1 VLGWVAVSVTG
12 TPGGDRYARPVP
24 SAKPLQLDPIAEA
37 RRHWEDHGWGDA
49 AAGMAMVTSI
59 MRAQQIL
66 IARVDQVLT
75 RFNLTFAR
83 YEVLMLLLF
92 SRRGSLPLGKV
103 GARLQVHPAS
113 VTNAV
118 NRLEADGLVRR
129 EPHPTDRRATLAALT
144 PAGRRVAQQATEA
157 VNAAVFAST
166 GLTPEQLDDVFRLLR
181 RLRLTEGDFDPGAA
195 ALD

>member
-1 VLGWVAVSVTG
+1 
-12 TPGGDRYARPVP
+12 VP

-37 RRHWEDHGWGDA
+37 RRHWEAQGWAEA

-59 MRAQQIL
+59 MRVQQIL
-66 IARVDQVLT
+66 IARVDRALAG
-75 RFNLTFAR
+75 FGLTFAR

-92 SRRGSLPLGKV
+92 SRRGALPLGKV

-129 EPHPTDRRATLAALT
+129 EPHPTDKRTTLAAVT
-144 PAGRRVAQQATEA
+144 PAGRRLARRATRA
-157 VNAAVFAST
+157 LNAAVFAST
-166 GLTPEQLDDVFRLLR
+166 GMTDDQLEQVFGLLR
-181 RLRLTEGDFDPGAA
+181 HLRMAAGDF
-195 ALD
+195 

>member
-1 VLGWVAVSVTG
+1 VLAALAEAARPRWPG
-12 TPGGDRYARPVP
+12 PGGRYARPVA

-37 RRHWEDHGWGDA
+37 RRHWEAQGWGEA

-66 IARVDQVLT
+66 IARVDRALAG
-75 RFNLTFAR
+75 FGLTFAR

-92 SRRGSLPLGKV
+92 SRRGALPLGKV

-129 EPHPTDRRATLAALT
+129 EAHPTDKRTTLAAVT
-144 PAGRRVAQQATEA
+144 PAGRRLGRRATRA
-157 VNAAVFAST
+157 LNTAVFAST
-166 GLTPEQLDDVFRLLR
+166 GMTEDQLEQVFRLLR
-181 RLRLTEGDFDPGAA
+181 SLRMAAGDF
-195 ALD
+195 